1 MKSLFKFI
9 LRIKPFSKIKSELM
23 LYYASKQYTQISLTK
38 EEQEEIELYINT
50 SFSTS
55 TEARYWYEDFFLRVA
70 ERLTCGKEKLL
81 YSLLKH
87 ASWLTY
93 EEYLEFNKT
102 NSNLEKSFVMQISDL
117 TQDAVESALQKK
129 EYEEEAKEKAVN
141 TQSDYYH
148 SQSNQENIKKVIH

>member
-1 MKSLFKFI
+1 MCI
-9 LRIKPFSKIKSELM
+9 RD
-23 LYYASKQYTQISLTK
+23 
-38 EEQEEIELYINT
+38 
-50 SFSTS
+50 
-55 TEARYWYEDFFLRVA
+55 RYWYEDFFLRVA